1 MAKKAVR
8 KLKLVIAAG
17 KANPAP
23 PIGPAL
29 GQAGV
34 NIGEFVSKFNTATK
48 AMGDNLIPVVV
59 TIYEDRSFDF
69 ILKTPPASNLILKTI
84 KVEKGSGKN
93 TLSKIGKITKTQ
105 IREIAEKK
113 MADLNANDVEAAMK
127 IIEGSARSMGVE
139 VVG

>member
-1 MAKKAVR
+1 MAKKTVR

-48 AMGDNLIPVVV
+48 AMGDNMIPVVV

-69 ILKTPPASNLILKTI
+69 ILKTPPASNLILKMI
-84 KVEKGSGKN
+84 KIEKGSGKN
-93 TLSKIGKITKTQ
+93 ALSKVGKITKAQ

-113 MADLNANDVEAAMK
+113 MADLNANDVEAAIK

-139 VVG
+139 IVG